1 MPTRVLFIGDVHF
14 KHNNLNE
21 MTIMMEKLR
30 NIDERYD
37 FSVVAG
43 DILDSHEKIDVQLM
57 NRAYDMIKLLKARTH
72 VYICVGNHDMI
83 NNQQFLTDA
92 HWMNGMKEWE
102 NVTIIDKPVTY
113 NNFLFVPY
121 VFPGRFVE
129 ALETVDGW
137 KDALCIFAHQ
147 EIKGCRMGAIE
158 SIQGDE
164 WDTDWPLV
172 ISGHI
177 HDQQH
182 PQDNVFYPGSV
193 IDHGFIIFTFSDDG
207 DIEETPISLGLVPKK
222 TIHIKAGQT
231 ITNDI
236 IKKGTRVVITGT
248 IDEIAAH
255 KKSNNNS
262 KLVENDI
269 RVVYKL
275 STDNNRRPVSVIKS
289 FDRILEE
296 LVNDIKDET
305 LTNDYLSIR
314 VGK

>member
-1 MPTRVLFIGDVHF
+1 MTTRVLFIGDVHF

-30 NIDERYD
+30 NIDEHYD

-92 HWMNGMKEWE
+92 HWMNGMKEWKD
-102 NVTIIDKPVTY
+102 VTIVDKPVTF
-113 NNFLFVPY
+113 NKFLFVPY

-129 ALETVDGW
+129 ALETVDDW

-158 SIQGDE
+158 SVKGDE
-164 WDTDWPLV
+164 WDTEWPLI

-193 IDHGFIIFTFSDDG
+193 IDHGFIIFTFYADG
-207 DIEETPISLGLVPKK
+207 DIEEMPISLGLVPKK

-231 ITNDI
+231 ITNN

-248 IDEIAAH
+248 LDEIAAH
-255 KKSNNNS
+255 KKSNS
-262 KLVENDI
+262 SLIEKGI
-269 RVVYKL
+269 KVVYKL
-275 STDNNRRPVSVIKS
+275 STDNRRPVSVIKS
-289 FDRILEE
+289 FDKILEG
-296 LVNDIKDET
+296 LVNDIGDET
-305 LTNDYLSIR
+305 LSNDYLSIR
-314 VGK
+314 SH